1 VATARTPEQ
10 QDAYA
15 VVRLDSFRN
24 FTPRPENVS
33 VRRVVH
39 HFAEAELEVR
49 HLNMTAP
56 TGTVYFIQRTT
67 VAPRIEPIAVAPR
80 IAPIAVAPPSPVVAL
95 AKAVLAP
102 LSPRSRRARAEKKA
116 AGKKKGKKG
125 KRK

>member
-1 VATARTPEQ
+1 VATTPTPDQ
-10 QDAYA
+10 HDAYA

-67 VAPRIEPIAVAPR
+67 VARRIEP
-80 IAPIAVAPPSPVVAL
+80 VAPPSPAVAI
-95 AKAVLAP
+95 AEAP
-102 LSPRSRRARAEKKA
+102 PSPRSRRARAEKK
-116 AGKKKGKKG
+116 GKKKKG
-125 KRK
+125 QAKVAR

>member
-1 VATARTPEQ
+1 MATTSAPEQ

-67 VAPRIEPIAVAPR
+67 VAPRIEP
-80 IAPIAVAPPSPVVAL
+80 VV
-95 AKAVLAP
+95 VAP
-102 LSPRSRRARAEKKA
+102 LSPAVATAQVPVSPRSRKARAEKKS
-116 AGKKKGKKG
+116 GKKKNKKG

>member
-1 VATARTPEQ
+1 VATTPAPDQ

-67 VAPRIEPIAVAPR
+67 VARRIEPVAAPLSPAVAT
-80 IAPIAVAPPSPVVAL
+80 AEV
-95 AKAVLAP
+95 P
-102 LSPRSRRARAEKKA
+102 LSPRSRRARAEKKS
-116 AGKKKGKKG
+116 GKKKKN

>member
-1 VATARTPEQ
+1 VATTPPPGEQ
-10 QDAYA
+10 DVYA
-15 VVRLDSFRN
+15 VVRLDSFGD

-67 VAPRIEPIAVAPR
+67 VARRIDPAGAVA
-80 IAPIAVAPPSPVVAL
+80 AQ
-95 AKAVLAP
+95 P
-102 LSPRSRRARAEKKA
+102 LSPRSPRAPAEKM
-116 AGKKKGKKG
+116 AGKKKAH
-125 KRK
+125 RRS

>member
-1 VATARTPEQ
+1 MATTGAPDQ

-67 VAPRIEPIAVAPR
+67 VARRLQAV
-80 IAPIAVAPPSPVVAL
+80 V
-95 AKAVLAP
+95 AP
-102 LSPRSRRARAEKKA
+102 LSPAVAAATAPANPRSRRARAEKKG
-116 AGKKKGKKG
+116 GKKKSKKG

>member
-1 VATARTPEQ
+1 VATTPGPDKD
-10 QDAYA
+10 DAYA

-33 VRRVVH
+33 IRRVVH

-67 VAPRIEPIAVAPR
+67 VAPRIGPAVVPLSPAVA
-80 IAPIAVAPPSPVVAL
+80 IAA
-95 AKAVLAP
+95 AP
-102 LSPRSRRARAEKKA
+102 LSPRSRKARAEKK
-116 AGKKKGKKG
+116 GKKKNK

>member
-1 VATARTPEQ
+1 VATTPIPDQ
-10 QDAYA
+10 HDAYA

-67 VAPRIEPIAVAPR
+67 VARRIEPIVVAPSPA
-80 IAPIAVAPPSPVVAL
+80 IVEAQPPV
-95 AKAVLAP
+95 
-102 LSPRSRRARAEKKA
+102 SPRSRKARADKKGA
-116 AGKKKGKKG
+116 KKKGKK
-125 KRK
+125 RK

>member
-1 VATARTPEQ
+1 VATTPAPDQ
-10 QDAYA
+10 HDAYA

-67 VAPRIEPIAVAPR
+67 VARRVEPVVVPLSPAVA
-80 IAPIAVAPPSPVVAL
+80 IAE
-95 AKAVLAP
+95 AP
-102 LSPRSRRARAEKKA
+102 LSPRSRKVRAEKKGG
-116 AGKKKGKKG
+116 GKKKKK
-125 KRK
+125 KR

>member
-1 VATARTPEQ
+1 VATTPAPDQ
-10 QDAYA
+10 HDAYA

-39 HFAEAELEVR
+39 HYAEAELEVR

-67 VAPRIEPIAVAPR
+67 VARRVEPIVVAPSL
-80 IAPIAVAPPSPVVAL
+80 AVVAPE
-95 AKAVLAP
+95 AP
-102 LSPRSRRARAEKKA
+102 PSPRSRRARAEKM
-116 AGKKKGKKG
+116 AGMQKKKKK
-125 KRK
+125 KR

>member
-1 VATARTPEQ
+1 MATTQVPDQ
-10 QDAYA
+10 HDAYA

-67 VAPRIEPIAVAPR
+67 VARRIEPVVVR
-80 IAPIAVAPPSPVVAL
+80 LSPPV
-95 AKAVLAP
+95 AKAEPPV
-102 LSPRSRRARAEKKA
+102 SPRSRKARAEKKG
-116 AGKKKGKKG
+116 GKKTKKG

>member
-1 VATARTPEQ
+1 VATTPAPDQ
-10 QDAYA
+10 HDAYA

-67 VAPRIEPIAVAPR
+67 VSPRIDAVVVPLPPAVA
-80 IAPIAVAPPSPVVAL
+80 IAGTAV
-95 AKAVLAP
+95 
-102 LSPRSRRARAEKKA
+102 SPRSRKARAEKKTA
-116 AGKKKGKKG
+116 KKKKK
-125 KRK
+125 KR

>member
-1 VATARTPEQ
+1 VARTPAPDQ
-10 QDAYA
+10 HDAYA

-33 VRRVVH
+33 IRRVVH
-39 HFAEAELEVR
+39 HYAEAELEVR

-67 VAPRIEPIAVAPR
+67 VARRIEPVVVAPSPA
-80 IAPIAVAPPSPVVAL
+80 IATVEAPP
-95 AKAVLAP
+95 
-102 LSPRSRRARAEKKA
+102 SPRSRRARAEKK
-116 AGKKKGKKG
+116 GKKKKG

>member
-1 VATARTPEQ
+1 MATSRTPDQ
-10 QDAYA
+10 HDAFA

-56 TGTVYFIQRTT
+56 TGTVYFIQLTT
-67 VAPRIEPIAVAPR
+67 VAPRLAPVVV
-80 IAPIAVAPPSPVVAL
+80 PPPSPAATTL
-95 AKAVLAP
+95 EPP
-102 LSPRSRRARAEKKA
+102 LSPRARKARAEKK
-116 AGKKKGKKG
+116 GKKGKKG
-125 KRK
+125 KRR

>member
-1 VATARTPEQ
+1 MATTPGPDP

-33 VRRVVH
+33 IRRVVH

-67 VAPRIEPIAVAPR
+67 VAPRIGPAVA
-80 IAPIAVAPPSPVVAL
+80 APPSPTVTTAE
-95 AKAVLAP
+95 AP
-102 LSPRSRRARAEKKA
+102 LSPRSRRARAEKKG
-116 AGKKKGKKG
+116 GKKKSK

>member
-1 VATARTPEQ
+1 MATTRGPEQ

-24 FTPRPENVS
+24 FTPRPEHVS

-67 VAPRIEPIAVAPR
+67 VAPRIEPVVVAPH
-80 IAPIAVAPPSPVVAL
+80 SPVVAI
-95 AKAVLAP
+95 AKALLP
-102 LSPRSRRARAEKKA
+102 TLSPRSRHARAERKA
-116 AGKKKGKKG
+116 AGKKKAKKS

>member
-1 VATARTPEQ
+1 VATTPAPDQ
-10 QDAYA
+10 HDAYA

-67 VAPRIEPIAVAPR
+67 VAPRIEPVAVTQSP
-80 IAPIAVAPPSPVVAL
+80 AVTAVEPPP
-95 AKAVLAP
+95 
-102 LSPRSRRARAEKKA
+102 SPRSRRARAEKKG
-116 AGKKKGKKG
+116 GKKKKG

>member
-1 VATARTPEQ
+1 VATARTPDQ
-10 QDAYA
+10 HDAYA

-67 VAPRIEPIAVAPR
+67 VAPRVEPVVVVPLSPAVTT
-80 IAPIAVAPPSPVVAL
+80 AVAPP
-95 AKAVLAP
+95 
-102 LSPRSRRARAEKKA
+102 SPRSRRARAEKK
-116 AGKKKGKKG
+116 GKKKKG

>member
-1 VATARTPEQ
+1 VATNPAPDQ
-10 QDAYA
+10 HDAYA

-39 HFAEAELEVR
+39 HYAEAELEVR

-67 VAPRIEPIAVAPR
+67 VAGRIEPAAV
-80 IAPIAVAPPSPVVAL
+80 
-95 AKAVLAP
+95 P
-102 LSPRSRRARAEKKA
+102 LSPAVATVETPPAPRSTRARAEKQ
-116 AGKKKGKKG
+116 GTKKKSN
-125 KRK
+125 RR

>member
-1 VATARTPEQ
+1 MATTPAPDSH
-10 QDAYA
+10 DAYA

-33 VRRVVH
+33 IRRVVH

-67 VAPRIEPIAVAPR
+67 VARRIEPVAVPLSPAVA
-80 IAPIAVAPPSPVVAL
+80 IVET
-95 AKAVLAP
+95 P
-102 LSPRSRRARAEKKA
+102 LSPRSRRARAEKK
-116 AGKKKGKKG
+116 GKKKNR
-125 KRK
+125 RK

>member
-1 VATARTPEQ
+1 MATTPAPGQ
-10 QDAYA
+10 QDVYA

-24 FTPRPENVS
+24 FTPRPENVTI
-33 VRRVVH
+33 RRVVH

-67 VAPRIEPIAVAPR
+67 VAPRIAPAV
-80 IAPIAVAPPSPVVAL
+80 VAPPSPVVAI
-95 AKAVLAP
+95 AAAVLSS

-116 AGKKKGKKG
+116 GKKKPKKA

>member
-1 VATARTPEQ
+1 VATIPAPDQ
-10 QDAYA
+10 HDAYA

-67 VAPRIEPIAVAPR
+67 VARRIEPVV
-80 IAPIAVAPPSPVVAL
+80 VAPPSPAVAIPE
-95 AKAVLAP
+95 AP
-102 LSPRSRRARAEKKA
+102 PSPRSRQARAEKKG
-116 AGKKKGKKG
+116 GKKSKKG
-125 KRK
+125 KRH

>member
-1 VATARTPEQ
+1 MATTPAPDQ
-10 QDAYA
+10 NDAYA

-67 VAPRIEPIAVAPR
+67 VARRIEPVVPLSRAVATAE
-80 IAPIAVAPPSPVVAL
+80 APAD
-95 AKAVLAP
+95 
-102 LSPRSRRARAEKKA
+102 PRSRRARAEKKGA
-116 AGKKKGKKG
+116 KKKSKKG

>member
-1 VATARTPEQ
+1 MATTPAPDQ
-10 QDAYA
+10 HDAYA

-67 VAPRIEPIAVAPR
+67 VARRIEPVFVPLSPAVAK
-80 IAPIAVAPPSPVVAL
+80 APAV
-95 AKAVLAP
+95 
-102 LSPRSRRARAEKKA
+102 SPRSRKARAEKKS
-116 AGKKKGKKG
+116 GKKKKA

>member
-1 VATARTPEQ
+1 VATTRTPEQ
-10 QDAYA
+10 HDAYA

-67 VAPRIEPIAVAPR
+67 VAPRIEPVVVAPS
-80 IAPIAVAPPSPVVAL
+80 SPVVAIAEAIL
-95 AKAVLAP
+95 GP
-102 LSPRSRRARAEKKA
+102 LSTRSRRARAEKKG
-116 AGKKKGKKG
+116 AGKKKAKKV

>member
-1 VATARTPEQ
+1 MATTPVPDQ
-10 QDAYA
+10 HDAYA

-67 VAPRIEPIAVAPR
+67 VARRIEPVVVAPLSPVV
-80 IAPIAVAPPSPVVAL
+80 AAAVAPPSP
-95 AKAVLAP
+95 
-102 LSPRSRRARAEKKA
+102 RSRKARAEKKGGA
-116 AGKKKGKKG
+116 KKKKK
-125 KRK
+125 KR

>member
-1 VATARTPEQ
+1 MATTPAPDQ
-10 QDAYA
+10 HDAYA
-15 VVRLDSFRN
+15 VVRLDSLRN

-67 VAPRIEPIAVAPR
+67 VARRLEPLVAV
-80 IAPIAVAPPSPVVAL
+80 PPSPTVT
-95 AKAVLAP
+95 AVEPP
-102 LSPRSRRARAEKKA
+102 LSPRSRRTRAEKK
-116 AGKKKGKKG
+116 GKKKKG

>member
-1 VATARTPEQ
+1 VATTPGPGQ
-10 QDAYA
+10 HDAYA

-39 HFAEAELEVR
+39 HLAEAELEVR

-67 VAPRIEPIAVAPR
+67 VARRIDPV
-80 IAPIAVAPPSPVVAL
+80 VVPPSPAVA
-95 AKAVLAP
+95 AAAAP
-102 LSPRSRRARAEKKA
+102 LSPRSRRARAEKKG
-116 AGKKKGKKG
+116 GKKKEG
-125 KRK
+125 KRS

>member
-1 VATARTPEQ
+1 VATTPAPDQ
-10 QDAYA
+10 RDAYA

-39 HFAEAELEVR
+39 HYAEAELEVR

-67 VAPRIEPIAVAPR
+67 VARRLEPV
-80 IAPIAVAPPSPVVAL
+80 VVVPPSPAVAI
-95 AKAVLAP
+95 AATP
-102 LSPRSRRARAEKKA
+102 LPPRSRKARAEKKGA
-116 AGKKKGKKG
+116 KKKKK
-125 KRK
+125 KR

>member
-1 VATARTPEQ
+1 VATTPAPDQ
-10 QDAYA
+10 HDAYA

-67 VAPRIEPIAVAPR
+67 VARRIEPIVVPL
-80 IAPIAVAPPSPVVAL
+80 SPA
-95 AKAVLAP
+95 AATAETP
-102 LSPRSRRARAEKKA
+102 LSPRSRRARAEKKSR
-116 AGKKKGKKG
+116 KKK
-125 KRK
+125 RT

>member
-1 VATARTPEQ
+1 MATTPAPDQ
-10 QDAYA
+10 HDAYA

-67 VAPRIEPIAVAPR
+67 VAPRLEPVV
-80 IAPIAVAPPSPVVAL
+80 VAPPSPVIATPE
-95 AKAVLAP
+95 AP
-102 LSPRSRRARAEKKA
+102 PPPRSRKARAEKKS
-116 AGKKKGKKG
+116 GKKKKK
-125 KRK
+125 KR

>member
-1 VATARTPEQ
+1 VATTPAPDQ

-33 VRRVVH
+33 VRRVVR

-67 VAPRIEPIAVAPR
+67 VAPRIDAVVVPLSPAVA
-80 IAPIAVAPPSPVVAL
+80 IAEAPT
-95 AKAVLAP
+95 
-102 LSPRSRRARAEKKA
+102 SPRSRKARAEKKS
-116 AGKKKGKKG
+116 GKKGKKA

>member
-1 VATARTPEQ
+1 VATTPAPEQ
-10 QDAYA
+10 HDAYA
-15 VVRLDSFRN
+15 VVRLDSLRN

-67 VAPRIEPIAVAPR
+67 VARRIEPNVVTLSPAVTTAE
-80 IAPIAVAPPSPVVAL
+80 
-95 AKAVLAP
+95 AP
-102 LSPRSRRARAEKKA
+102 LSSRSRRARAEKK
-116 AGKKKGKKG
+116 GGTKKKKK
-125 KRK
+125 KR